1 MSNLLSIEAQ
11 FLSNPQ
17 VKAGMNLQQ
26 VTALQRTIRKA
37 EEKSFE
43 HSLAMAK
50 LSAQAWQWM
59 NSEEGKALCEE
70 EGVTFTKE
78 ALGDKVFGYKKSYF
92 CKLVKAGEL
101 PAEVV
106 DKFKQKC
113 DEAESTGEKPV
124 RSVEAL
130 NKFAKALE
138 QGIESS
144 GTGEGGEEGEGEGE
158 EPAIEVRTETMFT
171 FTYKGEDGKKVS
183 VRIDSNGN
191 VNTTNTSD
199 DVHRAIRL
207 FTTKFNYPNNPNT
220 NA

>member
-1 MSNLLSIEAQ
+1 MSNLLSIEAS

-37 EEKSFE
+37 EAKSFE

-50 LSAQAWQWM
+50 LAASAWQWV

-78 ALGDKVFGYKKSYF
+78 ALGDKVFGYKKSFF

-101 PAEVV
+101 SDEVV

-113 DEAESTGEKPV
+113 DEAEAADQKPV
-124 RSVEAL
+124 RSVAAL
-130 NKFAKALE
+130 NAFAKALE
-138 QGIESS
+138 QGTES
-144 GTGEGGEEGEGEGE
+144 GGQGEGGEEGEGEGE
-158 EPAIEVRTETMFT
+158 GSEPAIEVRPQVLFSFT
-171 FTYKGEDGKKVS
+171 FKNPEGANVA
-183 VRIDSNGN
+183 VRIDSEG
-191 VNTTNTSD
+191 VAHTTAD
-199 DVHRAIRL
+199 REAVLEAIRL
-207 FTTKFNYPNNPNT
+207 FTTKFKYAVNQ
-220 NA
+220 

>member
-1 MSNLLSIEAQ
+1 L
-11 FLSNPQ
+11 
-17 VKAGMNLQQ
+17 NLQQ
-26 VTALQRTIRKA
+26 VTALQRTLAKA
-37 EEKSFE
+37 DKKTFE
-43 HSLAMAK
+43 NTLAMAR

-59 NSEEGKALCEE
+59 NSEQGKELCEE

-78 ALGDKVFGYKKSYF
+78 AVGEKVFGYKKSFF

-106 DKFKQKC
+106 ETFNAKC
-113 DEAESTGEKPV
+113 EEAENAGEKPV

-138 QGIESS
+138 QGTESG

>member
-1 MSNLLSIEAQ
+1 MSNLLSIEAS

-50 LSAQAWQWM
+50 LAASAWQWM

-113 DEAESTGEKPV
+113 DEAESAGEKPV

-138 QGIESS
+138 QGTDSS

-158 EPAIEVRTETMFT
+158 EPAIEVRPQVVFSFT
-171 FTYKGEDGKKVS
+171 FKNPEGSNVA
-183 VRIDSNGN
+183 VRIDSEG
-191 VNTTNTSD
+191 VAHTTAD
-199 DVHRAIRL
+199 REAVLEAIRL
-207 FTTKFNYPNNPNT
+207 FTTKFKYAVNQ
-220 NA
+220 

>member
-17 VKAGMNLQQ
+17 VKAGMQLQQ

-50 LSAQAWQWM
+50 LAANAWAWV
-59 NSEEGKALCEE
+59 NGTEGKALCEE
-70 EGVTFTKE
+70 EGVTFTKQ
-78 ALGDKVFGYKKSYF
+78 ALGDKVFGYGKSFF
-92 CKLVKAGEL
+92 CKLIKAGEL

-113 DEAESTGEKPV
+113 DEAESAGEKPV

-138 QGIESS
+138 QGQES
-144 GTGEGGEEGEGEGE
+144 GGQGEGGEEGEEGEGS
-158 EPAIEVRTETMFT
+158 EPQVEVRTETMFT
-171 FTYKGEDGKKVS
+171 FTWKNAEGANVS

-191 VNTTNTSD
+191 VKTTNSPNEISD
-199 DVHRAIRL
+199 AINA
-207 FTTKFNYPNNPNT
+207 FKHFVSQST